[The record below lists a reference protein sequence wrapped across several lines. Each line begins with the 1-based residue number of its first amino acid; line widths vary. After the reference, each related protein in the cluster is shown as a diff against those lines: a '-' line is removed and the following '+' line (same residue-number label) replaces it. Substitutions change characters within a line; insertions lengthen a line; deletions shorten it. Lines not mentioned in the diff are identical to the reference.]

1 MNCQEAQSNVLN
13 YINHKLNK
21 EEIRRFIEHI
31 RECDDCRDELEIYY
45 ITMVGMQQ
53 IDDGELQTADFQKAL
68 KEDMCGRYEQCM
80 REQDRTHSI
89 RVLLGAFILS
99 LLLWLIGQLIVII

>member
-45 ITMVGMQQ
+45 ITMQQ

-68 KEDMCGRYEQCM
+68 KEDMCTRYEQCM

>member
-31 RECDDCRDELEIYY
+31 RECDDCRDELEIY
-45 ITMVGMQQ
+45 
-53 IDDGELQTADFQKAL
+53 DGELQTADFQKAM
-68 KEDMCGRYEQCM
+68 KEDLCTRYEQCM